1 MAPLIRIFATFGLG
15 VSLCDCARTQEQSP
29 APEAHTK
36 AHPIPNAQPPR
47 VEPNPPEALEDTT
60 IASDVE
66 PPSNA
71 SLQLED
77 EPSDTFTSPDQN
89 HELKLWSD
97 SCTVEILHQETR
109 YRAKLSAVG
118 PCSLSHH
125 RKGHVQ
131 IYPSPRGPLIIVGSS
146 KSDGSRWC
154 DVQLHGLL
162 FAKDGPEL
170 SIAPQTPKM
179 CGVDTLDEI
188 SFALL
193 SNETEPMK
201 PIETDT
207 NNK

>member
-1 MAPLIRIFATFGLG
+1 MAPLIRTFVTVGLCI
-15 VSLCDCARTQEQSP
+15 SLCDCARTQEQSP
-29 APEAHTK
+29 APEANTK
-36 AHPIPNAQPPR
+36 AQPIPNAQPPH
-47 VEPNPPEALEDTT
+47 VELNSPEATEDTT
-60 IASDVE
+60 IATVVE
-66 PPSNA
+66 PSSNA
-71 SLQLED
+71 RLQPED

-97 SCTVEILHQETR
+97 SCTVEILHQKTR
-109 YRAKLSAVG
+109 YRAQLSAVG

-131 IYPSPRGPLIIVGSS
+131 IYPSSRGPLIIVGSS

-179 CGVDTLDEI
+179 CGVDVRDEI
-188 SFALL
+188 YFALL

-201 PIETDT
+201 PVETDT